1 MSTPPLTAGTALAD
15 GRTSSARPAP
25 IQHLAILAL
34 PWVMMFWMFTGGFV
48 FIEPSPYEF
57 VFVGAVLVMLV
68 AGTGLYRANLNLLNL
83 LIFFMPFAFVGA
95 WQVTHMTWLK
105 GTIYVVVTMFL
116 WLTSFFIANYVTDAP
131 QRNMRT
137 LMRGYTAAAVLITIV
152 GTLAYL
158 GLMPGSD
165 LFLLYGRV
173 RATFQDPNVFG
184 PFLILPAMFA
194 AQRVFLCT
202 GRNALIAAVILGIL
216 LIGVFVS
223 FSRAA
228 WGAVV
233 FSTAFVFAA
242 CYLLEATR
250 RDRGRMLVFAM
261 VGVGLAIA
269 ALAALLS
276 IDSVAALFEERA
288 SIVQNY
294 DSGPTGRFG
303 RQAFAFELALAHP
316 WGIGPL
322 EFENLRVS
330 EEPHNTYVKVLL
342 TYGWFGGLAY
352 WALVVLTLKKG
363 IEVMLIAS
371 PLRLLMIPLMA
382 TFIPLVIESAIID
395 SDHWRHY
402 FLVVG
407 MIWGVAAAR
416 RHPERLEGRASSL
429 L

>member
-1 MSTPPLTAGTALAD
+1 
-15 GRTSSARPAP
+15 
-25 IQHLAILAL
+25 
-34 PWVMMFWMFTGGFV
+34 MMLWMFSGGFV
-48 FIEPSPYEF
+48 FIEPSPYELVF
-57 VFVGAVLVMLV
+57 LAVLPVLVFVGM
-68 AGTGLYRANLNLLNL
+68 GLYRANLNLLNL
-83 LIFFMPFAFVGA
+83 LIFFMPFAFIGA
-95 WQVTHMTWLK
+95 WQVTHMSVMK
-105 GTIYVVVTMFL
+105 GTIYIVVTIFL
-116 WLTSFFIANYVTDAP
+116 WLTAFFIANYVTDAP
-131 QRNMRT
+131 QKHMRL
-137 LMRGYTAAAVLITIV
+137 LMRGYTAVAVLITVI

-158 GLMPGSD
+158 GLMPGKD
-165 LFLLYGRV
+165 IFLLYGRAK
-173 RATFQDPNVFG
+173 ATFQDPNVFG

-194 AQRVFLCT
+194 IQRVFLTT
-202 GRNALIAAVILGIL
+202 GKSAVIAAAIFGIL
-216 LIGVFVS
+216 IIGVFVS

-242 CYLLEATR
+242 CYFLEASR
-250 RDRGRMLVFAM
+250 RDRGRMFLLALI
-261 VGVGLAIA
+261 GVGLCIA

-276 IDSVAALFEERA
+276 IDSVAALFADRA

-322 EFENLRVS
+322 EFESLRVT

-352 WALVVLTLKKG
+352 FALVWLTLKKG
-363 IEVMLIAS
+363 FVILAKSS

-382 TFIPLVIESAIID
+382 TFIPLVLESAIID
-395 SDHWRHY
+395 TDHWRHY

-407 MIWGVAAAR
+407 MIWGVAAAAQY
-416 RHPERLEGRASSL
+416 PERLTGRDDSL
-429 L
+429 I

>member
-1 MSTPPLTAGTALAD
+1 MSTPYLAAPDYKPTADVRRPDLT
-15 GRTSSARPAP
+15 PV
-25 IQHLAILAL
+25 QHLATVAL
-34 PWVMMFWMFTGGFV
+34 PWVMMFWMFSGGFV

-57 VFVGAVLVMLV
+57 VFVAAIPVMVL
-68 AGTGLYRANLNLLNL
+68 AGVGLYRGNLNLMNL

-95 WQVTHMTWLK
+95 WQVTHMTVLK
-105 GTIYVVVTMFL
+105 GTIYIVVTIFL
-116 WLTSFFIANYVTDAP
+116 WLTAFFVANYVTDAP
-131 QRNMRT
+131 QRHMRV
-137 LMRGYTAAAVLITIV
+137 LMRGYTAAAVIITII

-158 GLMPGSD
+158 GLMPGRD
-165 LFLLYGRV
+165 AFLLYGRAK
-173 RATFQDPNVFG
+173 ATFQDPNVFG
-184 PFLILPAMFA
+184 PFLILPAMYA
-194 AQRVFLCT
+194 VQRVFLST
-202 GRNALIAAVILGIL
+202 GWRAVFAAAVFGIL
-216 LIGVFVS
+216 AVGVFVS

-228 WGAVV
+228 WGAFV
-233 FSTAFVFAA
+233 FATVFVFAA
-242 CYLLEATR
+242 CFLLESSS
-250 RDRGRMLVFAM
+250 RDRARMFTLALIGF
-261 VGVGLAIA
+261 GLCVA

-276 IDSVAALFEERA
+276 IDSVAALFEDRA
-288 SIVQNY
+288 SLIQNY

-352 WALVVLTLKKG
+352 FGLVWMTLRKGLSVLAKPG
-363 IEVMLIAS
+363 

-382 TFIPLVIESAIID
+382 TFVPLVIESAIID

-407 MIWGVAAAR
+407 MIWGVAAGMHVPR
-416 RHPERLEGRASSL
+416 RVGHRAESL
-429 L
+429 I